1 MLIGHY
7 PSFLS
12 FWLLMDSREETII
25 VLVMYPLR
33 RNRDKMVIRRG
44 GYNRNVLYKQV
55 IQRIKR
61 VKGKLVKRA
70 RDVTQ

>member
-1 MLIGHY
+1 
-7 PSFLS
+7 
-12 FWLLMDSREETII
+12 MDSREETII

>member
-1 MLIGHY
+1 M
-7 PSFLS
+7 
-12 FWLLMDSREETII
+12 MDSREETII